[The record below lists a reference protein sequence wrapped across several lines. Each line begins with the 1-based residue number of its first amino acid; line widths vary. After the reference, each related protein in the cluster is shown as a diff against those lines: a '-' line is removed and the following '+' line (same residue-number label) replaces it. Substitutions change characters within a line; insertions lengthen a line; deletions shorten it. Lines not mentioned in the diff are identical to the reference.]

1 MTLSRY
7 EPWNTV
13 DRLRRQIDQ
22 LFGDGFATPA
32 ASGEGEVA
40 WVPAV
45 DVHEE
50 PERYVVQ
57 ADLPGVES
65 KDISVTADKGV
76 LTITGHRRSEQRQQN
91 KGYSRLER
99 VEGSFLR
106 RFTLPDNI
114 QADAIR
120 AEHHDGVLSLI
131 IPKVQAPQPRR
142 VTVETRQGQP
152 QTDNATQGT
161 EQSSPH

>member
-1 MTLSRY
+1 MALSRY

-13 DRLRRQIDQ
+13 DRLRQQIDQ
-22 LFGDGFATPA
+22 LFGDGFTTPA

-57 ADLPGVES
+57 ADLPGVDS
-65 KDISVTADKGV
+65 KDINVTADNGV
-76 LTITGHRRSEQRQQN
+76 LTITGHRRSEQRQQQ

-120 AEHHDGVLSLI
+120 AEHHNGVLHVT

-142 VTVETRQGQP
+142 VSIETRQAQP
-152 QTDNATQGT
+152 DNGTQPAD
-161 EQSSPH
+161 QSSTQQH

>member
-1 MTLSRY
+1 MALSHY
-7 EPWNTV
+7 EPWNTME
-13 DRLRRQIDQ
+13 RLHRQIDQ

-32 ASGEGEVA
+32 ASGEGSVA

-50 PERYVVQ
+50 PDQYVVQ
-57 ADLPGVES
+57 ADLPGVSS
-65 KDISVTADKGV
+65 KDINVTADNGV
-76 LTITGHRRSEQRQQN
+76 LTITGHRRSEQRQQQ

-114 QADAIR
+114 KPEDIR
-120 AEHHDGVLSLI
+120 AQHDNGVLHVI
-131 IPKVQAPQPRR
+131 IPKVKAPEPRR
-142 VTVETRQGQP
+142 VTVESRQAETANGNSNVAQP
-152 QTDNATQGT
+152 SIQ
-161 EQSSPH
+161 H